1 MTGGVL
7 PRVSFGSWAFAFGPF
22 EREPWSIARICE
34 YLEAKGYDGIEVNG
48 FRPHPHDLDF
58 NSEDT
63 CRVLRDLVA
72 GHGLGVSAYA
82 PDLTD
87 VPPTRV
93 EEMDYLRRI
102 DSARAFCER
111 VGTSILRVDTV
122 VPPRPVRTTPEDPE
136 FQRLARVWRQAAARC
151 KRSGITMVWEFEPG
165 FWLNRPREVVGLL
178 EEVAHPNFKV
188 LFDSSHAYT
197 TAVRCARH
205 GREPEA
211 VPGGVSEYGRLLAPW
226 VGHLHLIDSDGS
238 LHDDDT
244 STHIPFGEGNI
255 DFTGLLG
262 SLGGV
267 ASGLAWWTVDLC
279 FSPRTEEEGIGAVA
293 FVRNLLAG
301 VDGLLAGV
309 DGHPLPASGDG
320 EVEAKGTLKC
330 ESQR

>member
-1 MTGGVL
+1 MTGGAL
-7 PRVSFGSWAFAFGPF
+7 PRLSFGSWAFAFGPF
-22 EREPWSIARICE
+22 EKDPWGIARICE
-34 YLEAKGYDGIEVNG
+34 YLAATGYDGIEVNG

-58 NSEDT
+58 DSEGT
-63 CRVLRDLVA
+63 CRVLRDLVV

-93 EEMDYLRRI
+93 DELDYLRRI

-136 FQRLARVWRQAAARC
+136 FQRLASVWRQAAARC

-178 EEVAHPNFKV
+178 EEVSQPNFKV

-197 TAVRCARH
+197 TAVHCARH
-205 GREPEA
+205 GREPDV
-211 VPGGVSEYGRLLAPW
+211 VPGGVSEYARLLAPW

-238 LHDDDT
+238 LHDGDT
-244 STHIPFGEGNI
+244 SAHIAFGEGNI
-255 DFTGLLG
+255 DFMGLIEALG
-262 SLGGV
+262 PV
-267 ASGLAWWTVDLC
+267 ATKLAWWTVDLC
-279 FSPRTEEEGIGAVA
+279 FSPHTEEEGVGSVT

-301 VDGLLAGV
+301 ADM
-309 DGHPLPASGDG
+309 HPLGTSGDG
-320 EVEAKGTLKC
+320 QVEPKGALA
-330 ESQR
+330 